1 MPPRKAVPH
10 TTLVNMEDTDNN
22 NEQLSESTP
31 EEPLEIRETTMPLVE
46 RERPPRRPLVSR
58 TLIAVGL
65 GGAALLAIVLAVAT
79 WYVSGIGLIVPDVVG
94 VQEGVAR
101 TRLAQAGLGV
111 STVERR
117 FDIEPEGTVLSQSP
131 GEGARLPRGGTVGL
145 VVSAGT
151 EEFIMPDV
159 TGMGINVARAQLE
172 QSGLVVRIEAVESD
186 QPSDTVI
193 ETIPAP
199 GSLVRTSDIVR
210 VRIASD
216 GNASEALL
224 PFALQGRVFVLDPLP
239 AIGADVDPALEV
251 SRRLRSLLEASGAQV
266 IVTRSVTETDAPA
279 AARAQRAG
287 ESASGLTA
295 LIGLDVVPEVPTGL
309 GVLVP
314 AEGSLPEP
322 QVRASENL
330 ADELV
335 RILAEQHGQVT
346 RASLNSDPVIA
357 ATSAPAVRVRLGALA
372 SREDVAA
379 FRDPTWSDSVAR
391 SIYRALGEQYAGP

>member
-1 MPPRKAVPH
+1 MPPRKAVLH
-10 TTLVNMEDTDNN
+10 TTLVDMEDTDNN
-22 NEQLSESTP
+22 EQLAESTP
-31 EEPLEIRETTMPLVE
+31 EEPMEISETAMPLVE

-58 TLIAVGL
+58 TLIAVAL
-65 GGAALLAIVLAVAT
+65 GGAALLALVLAFAT
-79 WYVSGIGLIVPDVVG
+79 WYVSGIGLVVPDVVG

-131 GEGARLPRGGTVGL
+131 GSGSRLPRGGTVGL

-216 GNASEALL
+216 GSASGALL
-224 PFALQGRVFVLDPLP
+224 PFALQGRVFVIDPLP
-239 AIGADVDPALEV
+239 APGAEIDPALEV

-266 IVTRSVTETDAPA
+266 IVTRSVTETDVPVAT
-279 AARAQRAG
+279 RAQRAG
-287 ESASGLTA
+287 ESATA
-295 LIGLDVVPEVPTGL
+295 VTAVIGLDVVPEVPTGL
-309 GVLVP
+309 GILVP
-314 AEGSLPEP
+314 AEGSLPDP
-322 QVRASENL
+322 QVQASEDL
-330 ADELV
+330 ADVLV
-335 RILAEQHGQVT
+335 RVLTEQQGPVT
-346 RASLNSDPVIA
+346 RAFLGSDPVVA
-357 ATSAPAVRVRLGALA
+357 ATSAPALRVRLGALA
-372 SREDVAA
+372 SREDIAA

-391 SIYRALGEQYAGP
+391 SIYRALGEQYATP